1 VICESDHGTE
11 IRVYRE
17 VMGGVSVG
25 VCHTSPVSWRT
36 STSESDEYMFDDA
49 VREDEDYDGDDGLP
63 SELEDREP
71 DTDVPPDEIDQP
83 DESVTA

>member
-1 VICESDHGTE
+1 
-11 IRVYRE
+11 
-17 VMGGVSVG
+17 VSE
-25 VCHTSPVSWRT
+25 VCHTSHESWRT
-36 STSESDEYMFDDA
+36 STSESDEHMFDETVPD
-49 VREDEDYDGDDGLP
+49 DEDDDGDDGLP